1 MKYEYLHKN
10 ITYYFL
16 LTFGK
21 HFIAYRVVVIAGK
34 RFSVSHVKPLIR
46 FRSAANTVLNVL
58 HKPSENILMKLL
70 YSTCVPV
77 MTYACDAEIYSA
89 VQINSLNVALND
101 AIRHIF
107 GYNRWE
113 SIRYL
118 RLCMGYPS
126 MTDICNRRRLNFLQN
141 IPLIGNTTLQTLS
154 ELI

>member
-1 MKYEYLHKN
+1 MEYEYLHKN

-101 AIRHIF
+101 AIRRIF